1 MLPTTSRS
9 RSSSSSSRANPMFLQ
24 YFRRIVKWQQMDIE
38 YTFWQMLNLC
48 TSPKVV
54 YVFLNFL
61 FLCPT
66 LRTETKNQWA
76 RDDPAFI
83 VICSLLLILATLAY
97 CATYDH
103 SGSHAVV
110 VVISVFLTHFLI
122 TGALIATC
130 CWFLTNSYLRE
141 EAPNSHVVEQR
152 VEWLYT
158 FDVHCNSF
166 LPMFVLLYVVHYF
179 LSPFLITHGFIPL
192 LLSNLLFMVG
202 ASYYHYLNFLGYDV
216 LPFLERTTFFL
227 YPIGIVIVLSPIYH
241 RSVQFLVPLQRLRD
255 RTS

>member
-9 RSSSSSSRANPMFLQ
+9 RSSPSSSRANPMFLQ
-24 YFRRIVKWQQMDIE
+24 YFRRIVKVLFPPYISRFPQSSISSQIRLDSRLKIMWQQMDVE

-54 YVFLNFL
+54 Y
-61 FLCPT
+61 
-66 LRTETKNQWA
+66 
-76 RDDPAFI
+76 
-83 VICSLLLILATLAY
+83 
-97 CATYDH
+97 DH

-110 VVISVFLTHFLI
+110 VVVSVFLTHFLI
-122 TGALIATC
+122 TGAVIATC

-166 LPMFVLLYVVHYF
+166 FPMFVLLYVVHYF
-179 LSPFLITHGFIPL
+179 LSPLLITHGFIAL

-227 YPIGIVIVLSPIYH
+227 YPIGIVIVLSPISKDYKTKQAT
-241 RSVQFLVPLQRLRD
+241 SVESQGLCTAY
-255 RTS
+255 TSSREKRV